1 LKSRAWSADTY
12 DADSMIGRPSRPV
25 ETGDNEMR
33 LRVLAGVLMLAASG
47 GCSTWHKAI
56 ATTPDRI
63 DRPATG
69 APDLFLREDGTEI
82 TGNTC
87 LTPLMDPR
95 DKSLV
100 QLVRAIPVQG
110 DYRVEGGK
118 YGVRAN
124 ELLRIDCTT
133 GRTVGIVRE

>member
-1 LKSRAWSADTY
+1 
-12 DADSMIGRPSRPV
+12 M
-25 ETGDNEMR
+25 
-33 LRVLAGVLMLAASG
+33 LAGVLMLAASG

-63 DRPATG
+63 DRLATG
-69 APDLFLREDGTEI
+69 VPEQFLREDGSPI

-100 QLVRAIPVQG
+100 QLVRTIPVQG
-110 DYRVEGGK
+110 DYRVGAGK
-118 YGVRAN
+118 YGVSGN

-133 GRTVGIVRE
+133 GRPVGIVRE

>member
-1 LKSRAWSADTY
+1 
-12 DADSMIGRPSRPV
+12 
-25 ETGDNEMR
+25 MR
-33 LRVLAGVLMLAASG
+33 GRVLVGVLMLVVSG

-69 APDLFLREDGTEI
+69 APGLFLRDDGSVI
-82 TGNTC
+82 TGNAC

-100 QLVRAIPVQG
+100 QLVRTIPVHG
-110 DYRVEGGK
+110 DYRVAAGT
-118 YGVRAN
+118 YGVGAN

-133 GRTVGIVRE
+133 GRTIGIVRGSR